1 LRHRRDSRFAVHS
14 GRPAKRVY
22 ESRKT
27 PPCRRQA
34 RFMRFRIFPASFS
47 DQGTALDYSS
57 IGFIASLHGRP
68 NSQSNS
74 EPNSEPNRPSRQP
87 SHRVHGKSTTTTPR
101 RNVNRLADIDIA
113 GSRLRSSRIPL
124 ATSLAHGHVRRARG
138 VPLRRA
144 FAVIYGY
151 GGGFVSLDAGLPN

>member
-1 LRHRRDSRFAVHS
+1 VCGGTLRHRRDSRFAVHS

-27 PPCRRQA
+27 PPYRRQA

-74 EPNSEPNRPSRQP
+74 EPNSEPNRLSRQP
-87 SHRVHGKSTTTTPR
+87 SHRVRGKSTTTTPR
-101 RNVNRLADIDIA
+101 RNVNRLANIDRSLA
-113 GSRLRSSRIPL
+113 FRLLSDSACNVRARPRSARARRAVAPCVCGDLRLRWRFRL
-124 ATSLAHGHVRRARG
+124 A
-138 VPLRRA
+138 
-144 FAVIYGY
+144 
-151 GGGFVSLDAGLPN
+151 